1 MFGRQEPFL
10 EQNQTHCQ
18 GTPQGHICQAL
29 SLRQIENNLTRKSTW
44 LALPTGSFVSKQARK
59 TETRQPNK
67 CASSPTLHT
76 WAHQRTK
83 DGSLADEPAR
93 QDNDRQD

>member
-29 SLRQIENNLTRKSTW
+29 SLRQIENNLTRKSKNVRRDAVKE
-44 LALPTGSFVSKQARK
+44 LENALEEVIITPDDTEKSTSQARS
-59 TETRQPNK
+59 Q
-67 CASSPTLHT
+67 L
-76 WAHQRTK
+76 
-83 DGSLADEPAR
+83 
-93 QDNDRQD
+93 